1 MEKAEV
7 IQKLIFFTSYIT
19 VLIFS
24 LVNISLFEIC
34 MLFHQYFSVFH

>member
-7 IQKLIFFTSYIT
+7 IQKLIFFTSEVT
-19 VLIFS
+19 VLIFFTS
-24 LVNISLFEIC
+24 DIY